1 MLYCHKHKFGLKTLE
16 PALNG
21 VDPNTILDRMSSDVF
36 EENAL
41 HIRTLQLCSTWKLY
55 LTSHANIE
63 ERTFSELTSLVELID
78 RNNFTHL
85 QPNLQVHSSY
95 HQNRLQNLPDRHQ

>member
-21 VDPNTILDRMSSDVF
+21 VDPNTILARMSSDVF

-41 HIRTLQLCSTWKLY
+41 HMHTSQLCSTWKLY

-63 ERTFSELTSLVELID
+63 ERTFSGLTCLVEFID
-78 RNNFTHL
+78 
-85 QPNLQVHSSY
+85 
-95 HQNRLQNLPDRHQ
+95 PDNTIHPIIGIVFKIFRTDINKTTV